1 MGTIIP
7 FLRDGVDLRDSVFE
21 PHEIKAMSAAFD
33 EVCEALNYKAMV
45 PPSRSWRRAL

>member
-21 PHEIKAMSAAFD
+21 PHEIKAMST
-33 EVCEALNYKAMV
+33 ETR
-45 PPSRSWRRAL
+45 RSVRGAEIGGQ